1 VDEVEDFAQVAAE
14 PVEGVHDDRVAGAG
28 VGEQVGK
35 SGTLDGGAALTPP
48 LRSALLRNNPDI
60 AV

>member
-1 VDEVEDFAQVAAE
+1 VGDGSADVAA
-14 PVEGVHDDRVAGAG
+14 GGFGDGAG